1 VVVVEVVDVV
11 VVEVE
16 VVDDEVED
24 DVDVDVEDEDVDVLL
39 EEDKLVEDAVALV
52 EVVELPPPGSSIIA
66 SRSASSGS
74 ASEFGMVSSRA
85 LWK

>member
-1 VVVVEVVDVV
+1 M

-24 DVDVDVEDEDVDVLL
+24 DVDVDV
-39 EEDKLVEDAVALV
+39 KLVEDAVALV

>member
-1 VVVVEVVDVV
+1 MVVVV

-24 DVDVDVEDEDVDVLL
+24 DVDVDV
-39 EEDKLVEDAVALV
+39 KLVEDAVALV

>member
-1 VVVVEVVDVV
+1 M

-24 DVDVDVEDEDVDVLL
+24 NVDVDV
-39 EEDKLVEDAVALV
+39 KLVEDAVALV